1 MSERLIKQHYMLHTW
16 CGIVLGLF
24 LFLLCFSGALA
35 VYKDDLSQWSERTAA
50 SRSGDCR
57 IGVDAAFSSLRERA
71 GSAEIRRLSLPQG
84 GNGYYL
90 LRLKDGSRIALDRC
104 GEETS
109 AGAALL
115 ADFFVNLHTRLF
127 FGHEGR
133 WLVGVA
139 GLGMLASL
147 VSGLLFYPKLWRA
160 FFTQRWSRSLR
171 LALSDLHKTV
181 AVWALPFHLLI
192 TLTGIWLGLYGLIIP
207 AAQFIRAPEAPPVKM
222 KTAGRPAAPPPAR
235 ETPPALGALLERAQT
250 AVPGLQPLFVD
261 FKEGMVEVRGNL
273 PGHLVQRHRAGVDF
287 EGGSGAPLMVH
298 DPRRQALP
306 GRLHDMMMPLHFGD
320 WGGDMLKAVY
330 LLLGIA
336 GAALALSGVAV
347 WAEKRVRHAGLF
359 GGPALWPGRLLAGVG
374 GGGAV
379 AVLAMPLV
387 AKVDAVAGF
396 EGDLGIYFALLWGMF
411 CAGLASSPPAAAW
424 RRVVVL
430 SLFVCVATVAAGL
443 LVNRGFS
450 GVEGGYAVAAVAALL
465 ARTRFALKGP
475 RAAEV
480 PRGAAV

>member
-1 MSERLIKQHYMLHTW
+1 MSERLIKQHYRLHTW

-35 VYKDDLSQWSERTAA
+35 VYKDDLSRWSERTAA

-71 GSAEIRRLSLPQG
+71 GSAEIRRLSLPEG
-84 GNGYYL
+84 GEGYYL

-133 WLVGVA
+133 WLVGAA

-147 VSGLLFYPKLWRA
+147 VSGLLFYRKLWRA

-207 AAQFIRAPEAPPVKM
+207 AAQFIRAPEAPATEM
-222 KTAGRPAAPPPAR
+222 RMEGRRPASPSPAQ
-235 ETPPALGALLERAQT
+235 ESPPALGALLERAQT

-261 FKEGMVEVRGNL
+261 FKEGIIEVRGNL

-320 WGGDMLKAVY
+320 WGGDVLKAVY

-411 CAGLASSPPAAAW
+411 CAGLASSSAAAW

-443 LVNRGFS
+443 LFNRGFS
-450 GVEGGYAVAAVAALL
+450 GVEGGYAVAAAAALL
-465 ARTRFALKGP
+465 ARTRFGLKGP